1 MDPEIYSL
9 LPYLTHLDLGDNHI
23 STLNSKEFK
32 YLTDLKA
39 LNLDGN
45 RVSSISNSM
54 FSQQTQLETLNLA
67 RNELS
72 MLSPLSFTNLKNL
85 TELDLS
91 YNKLEHVDATLLKPI
106 ESNLKRLVLSGNHIP
121 IGEIRDLLWRNKVL
135 KVLEIADCGLTEIT
149 EFVLPE
155 ELTALV
161 LAGNYLSTLSPDVL
175 PNTLLQLDLS
185 KNHFRGLTEEM
196 MQRIDSISTLKLDS
210 NPWTCDLCH
219 IIPLLLR
226 VNRTDLFGLKCA
238 SPYHYEN
245 KLLGSLHKDQL
256 NWCTAPSYTS
266 SDANYYLT
274 VDDSKIGIIAASA
287 SVALLVLI
295 IFATLAAFLYSKRHA
310 AKYYTHEE
318 KRTDERES
326 IFENQSP
333 LFGEELSFKFP
344 MEASEKKV
352 AIATIDEIKNYALSN
367 GT

>member
-161 LAGNYLSTLSPDVL
+161 LANLYF
-175 PNTLLQLDLS
+175 Q
-185 KNHFRGLTEEM
+185 KN
-196 MQRIDSISTLKLDS
+196 
-210 NPWTCDLCH
+210 
-219 IIPLLLR
+219 
-226 VNRTDLFGLKCA
+226 
-238 SPYHYEN
+238 
-245 KLLGSLHKDQL
+245 
-256 NWCTAPSYTS
+256 
-266 SDANYYLT
+266 
-274 VDDSKIGIIAASA
+274 
-287 SVALLVLI
+287 
-295 IFATLAAFLYSKRHA
+295 
-310 AKYYTHEE
+310 
-318 KRTDERES
+318 
-326 IFENQSP
+326 
-333 LFGEELSFKFP
+333 
-344 MEASEKKV
+344 
-352 AIATIDEIKNYALSN
+352 
-367 GT
+367 